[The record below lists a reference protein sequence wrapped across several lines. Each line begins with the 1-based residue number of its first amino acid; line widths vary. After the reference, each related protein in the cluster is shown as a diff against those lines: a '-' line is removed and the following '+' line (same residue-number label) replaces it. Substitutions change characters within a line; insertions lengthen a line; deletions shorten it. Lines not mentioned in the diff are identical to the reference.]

1 MQAVTLAVAEARAI
15 NEENRNATVIF
26 ISGATGR
33 FATLVNGPYAP
44 SQLNGLDGRRLYRKI
59 GDDTICIQHRSHADH
74 SLWRVQRAEQK
85 DTDSCVAFIDG
96 GCALHSCTSRVWHVH
111 NGAEFQEQ
119 PNVEMVTAV
128 NAEQKVSS
136 YVLIELLQ
144 FTNHATVAPA
154 NFLKSQLFFRSL
166 ILNVLLSFI
175 PLPPHNQQYACNQGF
190 SCAQAAAE
198 FARDAGEQ
206 RAIAIDNSNAVDHI
220 KIIGATGA
228 SGVHIN
234 GLYSL
239 TQERGLDGRVVYI
252 KKIGD
257 FCMRIQHSSGAWQV
271 QNVSSTGSFA
281 CWAFI
286 SSGGFALQECGGS
299 RSWRQF
305 DIETRSFIDQPGI
318 HAMVATEICHSETP
332 NCCLKE
338 VTGPDG
344 VEFFVVAK
352 RTIQAGENFTI
363 NHRSYPNYN
372 PGHPCILLNC
382 GSRGAE

>member
-136 YVLIELLQ
+136 NVLIELLQ
-144 FTNHATVAPA
+144 FTNHETENLSARKFPQKSIVFSFTHAECFAIICPFAPP
-154 NFLKSQLFFRSL
+154 QPT
-166 ILNVLLSFI
+166 I
-175 PLPPHNQQYACNQGF
+175 
-190 SCAQAAAE
+190 
-198 FARDAGEQ
+198 
-206 RAIAIDNSNAVDHI
+206 
-220 KIIGATGA
+220 
-228 SGVHIN
+228 
-234 GLYSL
+234 
-239 TQERGLDGRVVYI
+239 
-252 KKIGD
+252 
-257 FCMRIQHSSGAWQV
+257 CM
-271 QNVSSTGSFA
+271 
-281 CWAFI
+281 
-286 SSGGFALQECGGS
+286 
-299 RSWRQF
+299 
-305 DIETRSFIDQPGI
+305 
-318 HAMVATEICHSETP
+318 
-332 NCCLKE
+332 
-338 VTGPDG
+338 
-344 VEFFVVAK
+344 
-352 RTIQAGENFTI
+352 
-363 NHRSYPNYN
+363 
-372 PGHPCILLNC
+372 
-382 GSRGAE
+382 